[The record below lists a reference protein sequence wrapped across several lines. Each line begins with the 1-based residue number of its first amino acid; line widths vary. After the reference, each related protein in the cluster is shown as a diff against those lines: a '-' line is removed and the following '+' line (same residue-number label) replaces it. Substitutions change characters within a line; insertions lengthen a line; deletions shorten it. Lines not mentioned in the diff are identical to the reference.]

1 MAHITDE
8 QIKKYYAHMLRQP
21 EETDMLMH
29 IAKCEY
35 CAGRFASGLPQTE
48 MIGLPHGVSVEILKK
63 AEKIPTKQRRRREY
77 YRYCTRVA
85 LGMCMSFAL
94 LVTANLTYNS
104 GSQNVPGEV

>member
-63 AEKIPTKQRRRREY
+63 QRKYRQNSEDAESITDIAQGLHLECVCRLHY
-77 YRYCTRVA
+77 W
-85 LGMCMSFAL
+85 L
-94 LVTANLTYNS
+94 L
-104 GSQNVPGEV
+104 QI